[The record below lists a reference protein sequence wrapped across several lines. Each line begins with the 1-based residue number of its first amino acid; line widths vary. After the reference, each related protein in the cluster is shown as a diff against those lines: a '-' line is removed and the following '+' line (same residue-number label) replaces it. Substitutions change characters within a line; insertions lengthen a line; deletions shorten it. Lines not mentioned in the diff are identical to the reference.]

1 MAQIEP
7 IPGAENPYRR
17 RLCEAAMARIDS
29 CHRSAQ
35 PRSRPVTQGAF
46 PAEFVPPAL
55 QQSRHPAMTVQGQ
68 PPTSPSGLLRQ
79 LPPAADMPP
88 SRLLCVRHWRNLTRV
103 MNIIGVQGLLAAM
116 GSWRV
121 RPPSVAGGRPRVSVI
136 VTSGG
141 PQPALARSRHCWQP
155 SLLRP
160 MQRNRAPCPRSPHY
174 RPV

>member
-1 MAQIEP
+1 MPSAAPRSSLSVRLPAIPLDRSDDSPLAQIEP
-7 IPGAENPYRR
+7 IPGAENPYRQ
-17 RLCEAAMARIDS
+17 RLREAAVARIDS

-121 RPPSVAGGRPRVSVI
+121 RPPSVAGGRPRISVI

-141 PQPALARSRHCWQP
+141 P
-155 SLLRP
+155 
-160 MQRNRAPCPRSPHY
+160 
-174 RPV
+174 